1 MFALI
6 KIIFTDKLMKQIIQI
21 FVLVFCL
28 MTSSHAQFDD
38 KDGWSGEQQAVYE
51 TISTLFEGMRNGDKV
66 LIESVFAD
74 QNRPLLKVITNDRDQ
89 DSAIQLRTAESFI
102 QAAGQQHEKVWDE
115 RIWNT
120 TISIDG
126 SLASVWTHYGFYL
139 DNTLQHC
146 GVNSIQL
153 FKSSGMWKIINLAYT
168 RKTTNCKIPERVQNP
183 K

>member
-1 MFALI
+1 MFVLI
-6 KIIFTDKLMKQIIQI
+6 KTIFTDKLMKQIIQTLLL
-21 FVLVFCL
+21 VLCL

-38 KDGWSGEQQAVYE
+38 KNGWSSEQQAVYE
-51 TISTLFEGMRNGDKV
+51 TISKLFEGMRNGDKS
-66 LIESVFAD
+66 LIESVFPD
-74 QNRPLLKVITNDRDQ
+74 QEKILLKVINNDGDQ
-89 DSAIQLRTAESFI
+89 DSAITLRTAESFI
-102 QAAGQQHEKVWDE
+102 QAAGQEHDKVWDE

-153 FKSSGMWKIINLAYT
+153 FKSRERWKIINLAYT
-168 RKTTNCKIPERVQNP
+168 RKTTNCEIPDRV
-183 K
+183 KKS